1 MYNTQEIKLIKKKNN
16 SYKLIKKNIT
26 KLAIIH
32 QTTKIS
38 PNRLMSIFLRNSS
51 LEEILLSK
59 KTKDG
64 YWDWTLAD
72 DTAYKY
78 FKKELTS
85 YLKRNADQLSFQT
98 MQEHFKSNYLTK
110 EYFRESYESLAENYY
125 AQEKPLKDFVREGF
139 IAIHPITP
147 DMSPKEVAIR
157 NQKLGKISVNHWI
170 GDITNYD
177 YFSQAPGFMM
187 KNVQDALQYID
198 LYIINIL
205 NETQLDHELMKL
217 STSQRLENKLPS
229 KESLIKI
236 KPLKI

>member
-1 MYNTQEIKLIKKKNN
+1 MA
-16 SYKLIKKNIT
+16 

-32 QTTKIS
+32 QATKIS
-38 PNRLMSIFLRNSS
+38 PNRLVSIFLRNIS
-51 LEEILLSK
+51 LEEILLPK

-64 YWDWTLAD
+64 YWDWILAD

-98 MQEHFKSNYLTK
+98 MQEHFKFNYLTN
-110 EYFRESYESLAENYY
+110 EYFGENYESLAENYY
-125 AQEKPLKDFVREGF
+125 AQEQPLKDFVREGF

-147 DMSPKEVAIR
+147 DMSPKELAVR
-157 NQKLGKISVNHWI
+157 NQKLGKISVKHWI

-177 YFSQAPGFMM
+177 YFSQAPGFMV

-205 NETQLDHELMKL
+205 NEKQLDYELMKL
-217 STSQRLENKLPS
+217 STSQRLENKLPT
-229 KESLIKI
+229 KESPIKI

>member
-1 MYNTQEIKLIKKKNN
+1 M
-16 SYKLIKKNIT
+16 
-26 KLAIIH
+26 
-32 QTTKIS
+32 
-38 PNRLMSIFLRNSS
+38 
-51 LEEILLSK
+51 EEILLPK

-98 MQEHFKSNYLTK
+98 MQEHFKTNYLTK

-125 AQEKPLKDFVREGF
+125 AQEQQLKDFVREGF
-139 IAIHPITP
+139 ITIHPITP
-147 DMSPKEVAIR
+147 DMSTKEVAIR

-170 GDITNYD
+170 GDIMNYE
-177 YFSQAPGFMM
+177 YFSHAPGFMM
-187 KNVQDALQYID
+187 KNVEQALQYID

-205 NETQLDHELMKL
+205 NETQLDHEIMKL
-217 STSQRLENKLPS
+217 STSQRLENKLPR

>member
-1 MYNTQEIKLIKKKNN
+1 MIKKKNN
-16 SYKLIKKNIT
+16 SYKLIKKNIA

-32 QTTKIS
+32 QTTNIS
-38 PNRLMSIFLRNSS
+38 PNRLVSIFLRNSS
-51 LEEILLSK
+51 LEEILLPK

-85 YLKRNADQLSFQT
+85 YLKKNADQLSFQT
-98 MQEHFKSNYLTK
+98 MQEHFKFNYLIK
-110 EYFRESYESLAENYY
+110 EYFGENYESLAENYY
-125 AQEKPLKDFVREGF
+125 AQEQPLKEFVREGF

-147 DMSPKEVAIR
+147 DMSPKELAVR

-177 YFSQAPGFMM
+177 YFSQAPGFMI

-205 NETQLDHELMKL
+205 NEKELDHELMKL
-217 STSQRLENKLPS
+217 STSQRLENKLPT
-229 KESLIKI
+229 KESPIKI
-236 KPLKI
+236 KPHKI